1 MDMSSPQIIRQ
12 LQRERKELLHK
23 LDKQRSN
30 LQLIKMERSF
40 DIQRK
45 HEKEAEES
53 YLLDLETEL
62 DKRIAE
68 LQPII
73 DTLFQ
78 RRKKLEENVEI
89 LSKEV
94 RFLQQTTGQYSSEL
108 NQWFDYQVETLN
120 PTAQKLVKKS
130 RDMARKTWQNL
141 LSAVDANKIL
151 TDHVAS
157 EFDRYFHVREKSME
171 TGVLFYLLILI
182 PIICFVRFLLHFTQ
196 MAKSQIS
203 CKTLILCISS
213 YQISTC
219 IMFYLFS
226 LVSGMDPLVLI
237 QRHYENVLG
246 IFVMTTMMS
255 LLVLGGCF
263 CILYWRQ
270 RYQNALSS
278 LFGIGS
284 IMFHFYGCILKPAL
298 MDAIGSIYLIYCSIL
313 YFITVD
319 FLPLASW
326 NFHQNFQKWFVVT
339 KIRPK
344 KLYYA
349 ICENRKYFWSQFGCI
364 SSQKLLNDVIKIH
377 WRIRDKVYKCSIEIG
392 RLLTKLNKFI
402 TKKRKSVTYSLFC
415 SQSPK
420 LMAIATS
427 SPNSIS
433 TCKYTHYERSLLLRR
448 ENSSNSLRNMP
459 W

>member
-1 MDMSSPQIIRQ
+1 MLR
-12 LQRERKELLHK
+12 
-23 LDKQRSN
+23 
-30 LQLIKMERSF
+30 F
-40 DIQRK
+40 
-45 HEKEAEES
+45 
-53 YLLDLETEL
+53 
-62 DKRIAE
+62 
-68 LQPII
+68 
-73 DTLFQ
+73 
-78 RRKKLEENVEI
+78 

-157 EFDRYFHVREKSME
+157 EFDRYFHLSDI
-171 TGVLFYLLILI
+171 YLYH
-182 PIICFVRFLLHFTQ
+182 V
-196 MAKSQIS
+196 
-203 CKTLILCISS
+203 
-213 YQISTC
+213 
-219 IMFYLFS
+219 FYLFS

-298 MDAIGSIYLIYCSIL
+298 MDDPLAAIGSIYLIYCSIL

-344 KLYYA
+344 KLYCA